1 MNRGLL
7 IKTLREVWAS
17 SAPFAVA
24 IFIVETL
31 IAFVLPTFSEQ
42 FSDTWMSL
50 EFVQQ
55 MLRAL
60 LSVDIGDQL
69 GPHVF
74 IAIAWV
80 HPVVL
85 TLFGAH
91 ATIFAT
97 RYPVGEIDRATIDV
111 LLGLSVSRWQIYI
124 SELLVFVMIGL
135 VLLAMAIAGNRLG
148 TSLVATPIAWPVASI
163 GIVAVNL
170 FSLFLAVAGLGWL
183 VSSLS
188 NRRGKA
194 IAVVFSL
201 LLASFLLSFLA
212 QFWEPAENIV
222 FLSILNYYQPLII
235 IRDGVWPTMN
245 IVVLL
250 IAGASMWITGGVLNA
265 RRDICTV

>member
-7 IKTLREVWAS
+7 IKTIREVWATT
-17 SAPFAVA
+17 APFALAV
-24 IFIVETL
+24 FIVETL
-31 IAFVLPTFSEQ
+31 IAYVLPTFSEQ
-42 FSDTWMSL
+42 FADSWMGI
-50 EFVQQ
+50 EIVRK
-55 MLRAL
+55 MLSAL
-60 LSVDIGDQL
+60 LSVDIGDQF
-69 GPHVF
+69 GPFVF

-80 HPVVL
+80 HPIVL
-85 TLFGAH
+85 TIFGAH

-97 RYPVGEIDRATIDV
+97 RFPVGEIDRATIDV
-111 LLGLSVSRWQIYI
+111 LMGLPVSRWQIYRC
-124 SELLVFVMIGL
+124 ELVVFIATGL

-148 TSLVATPIAWPVASI
+148 TSLVSNTQPWPVGSI
-163 GIVAVNL
+163 SIVAINL
-170 FSLFLAVAGLGWL
+170 LSLFLAVGGLGWL

-235 IRDGVWPTMN
+235 IRDGDWPTLN
-245 IVVLL
+245 IAVLL
-250 IAGASMWITGGVLNA
+250 IVGTSLWIIGGVINA

>member
-7 IKTLREVWAS
+7 IKTIHEVWAITS
-17 SAPFAVA
+17 LFAAAV
-24 IFIVETL
+24 FIVETL
-31 IAFVLPTFSEQ
+31 IAYVLPTFSEQ
-42 FSDTWMSL
+42 FATTWLGMEVVMKTLS
-50 EFVQQ
+50 
-55 MLRAL
+55 AL
-60 LSVDIGDQL
+60 LGVDIGDQI

-80 HPVVL
+80 HPIVL
-85 TLFGAH
+85 TIFGGH

-97 RYPVGEIDRATIDV
+97 RFPVGEIDRATIDV
-111 LLGLSVSRWQIYI
+111 LLGLPISRWQIYRC
-124 SELLVFVMIGL
+124 ELVVLIATGL
-135 VLLAMAIAGNRLG
+135 ILLATTIAGNRLG
-148 TSLVATPIAWPVASI
+148 TSLVASATPWPVGQIS
-163 GIVAVNL
+163 IVAVNL

-194 IAVVFSL
+194 IAVVFAL

-235 IRDGVWPTMN
+235 IRDGDWPVVN

-250 IAGASMWITGGVLNA
+250 MAGTSMWIIGGVLNA